1 MNNGDMIMGTL
12 TPDTEYVYERVG
24 GAIYAREFG
33 ADPATRKLIGYD
45 YQYEQKRDLM
55 FGISR
60 QDLLEMADIIRIS
73 YNNTALAQALE
84 EVRLLYKLAQD
95 HNSEREV
102 PTDVDLTT

>member
-1 MNNGDMIMGTL
+1 MGTL

-60 QDLLEMADIIRIS
+60 QELL
-73 YNNTALAQALE
+73 
-84 EVRLLYKLAQD
+84 
-95 HNSEREV
+95 
-102 PTDVDLTT
+102 

>member
-1 MNNGDMIMGTL
+1 MNNGDMTMGTL

-33 ADPATRKLIGYD
+33 ADPKTRKLIGYD
-45 YQYEQKRDLM
+45 YQYEQKSDLM
-55 FGISR
+55 FGINR
-60 QDLLEMADIIRIS
+60 QELLEMADIIRIS
-73 YNNTALAQALE
+73 YNNTALAQALTDI
-84 EVRLLYKLAQD
+84 RLLYKLTKE